1 LEIEIDGIFKTMLLL
16 RKKKYAALVITDKA
30 GLPDEVTKMELK
42 GLDMVRRDWCPL
54 SKNIG
59 NYILQLILSGI

>member
-1 LEIEIDGIFKTMLLL
+1 
-16 RKKKYAALVITDKA
+16 
-30 GLPDEVTKMELK
+30 MELK

-59 NYILQLILSGI
+59 NYILKLILSGI